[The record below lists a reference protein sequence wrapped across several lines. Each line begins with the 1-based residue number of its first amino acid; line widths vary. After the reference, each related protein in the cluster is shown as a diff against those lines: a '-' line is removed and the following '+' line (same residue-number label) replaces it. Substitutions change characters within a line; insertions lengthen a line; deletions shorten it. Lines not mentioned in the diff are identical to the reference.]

1 MAGPLLTWNALD
13 PVSSVDE
20 RPTSLGSPASESVPG
35 HPASSHRELET
46 LYLIRRPEMI
56 RFLVSF
62 GVNTVEAEDIAQ
74 EAFLRGFDQCRKN
87 KPIDNFFHWLLACAR
102 NLALNR
108 IRHEKYE
115 LPAPAKRWQH
125 WQESALR
132 TTSTPETEFLEHEE
146 YRLLTEAMSTL
157 SALEQQCLV
166 LRFQDVPFREIAVT
180 LMISMR
186 SAVYHT
192 GTGIRKL
199 RRRLA
204 AATS

>member
-1 MAGPLLTWNALD
+1 MSSPLLPWNALN
-13 PVSSVDE
+13 PISSTDG
-20 RPTSLGSPASESVPG
+20 RSTTLGAPEQPAT
-35 HPASSHRELET
+35 AHRELET

-56 RFLVSF
+56 RFLLSF
-62 GVNTVEAEDIAQ
+62 GVNAVEAEDIAQ

-115 LPAPAKRWQH
+115 LPAPAERWQQ
-125 WQESALR
+125 WQETTLR
-132 TTSTPETEFLEHEE
+132 TTLTPETEILEQEE

-180 LMISMR
+180 LTISMR

-204 AATS
+204 PSTT